1 MAITFTR
8 TTGSGGVMT
17 VDLELDL
24 YAGALNDSTRWLD
37 GAGGDGTSTG
47 SYPGNLAPFLPTND
61 DTTNTAGR
69 GLKLVV
75 GTITLL
81 ENNNAFTIGGDADI
95 VHAIVVGSSGVA
107 AKAAS
112 VDAGLGTGVITF
124 AAEGTFASGTKAGFM
139 AIVS

>member
-8 TTGSGGVMT
+8 STGSGGVMT

-24 YAGALNDSTRWLD
+24 YAGALEDSTRWLD
-37 GAGGDGTSTG
+37 GAGGASGD
-47 SYPGNLAPFLPTND
+47 YPGSLTPFSATNTD
-61 DTTNTAGR
+61 ATNTAGR

-81 ENNNAFTIGGDADI
+81 QDNNAFDIGGDADT
-95 VHAIVVGSSGVA
+95 VHAIVVGATGTA
-107 AKAAS
+107 ARQAT
-112 VDAGLGTGVITF
+112 VDAGLGTGTITF
-124 AAEGTFASGTKAGFM
+124 ASEGTFASGTQCGFM

>member
-1 MAITFTR
+1 MAVTFTR
-8 TTGSGGVMT
+8 STGSGGVMT

-24 YAGALNDSTRWLD
+24 YAGALQDSTRWLD
-37 GAGGDGTSTG
+37 GAAGAADA
-47 SYPGNLAPFLPTND
+47 YPGSLTPFQGTNTD
-61 DTTNTAGR
+61 STNTAGR

-81 ENNNAFTIGGDADI
+81 ENNNAFTVGGDADT
-95 VHAIVVGSSGVA
+95 VHAIVVGSAGVA

-112 VDAGLGTGVITF
+112 VDAGLGTSIITF
-124 AAEGTFASGTKAGFM
+124 AAEGTFGAGTKAGFM

>member
-8 TTGSGGVMT
+8 STGSGGVG
-17 VDLELDL
+17 
-24 YAGALNDSTRWLD
+24 GAAD
-37 GAGGDGTSTG
+37 A
-47 SYPGNLAPFLPTND
+47 YPGSLTPFQSTNT

-81 ENNNAFTIGGDADI
+81 QDNNEFDIGGDADT
-95 VHAIVVGSSGVA
+95 VHAIVVGSAGVA

-112 VDAGLGTGVITF
+112 VDDGLGTGTITF
-124 AAEGTFASGTKAGFM
+124 AAEGTFAAGTKAGFM